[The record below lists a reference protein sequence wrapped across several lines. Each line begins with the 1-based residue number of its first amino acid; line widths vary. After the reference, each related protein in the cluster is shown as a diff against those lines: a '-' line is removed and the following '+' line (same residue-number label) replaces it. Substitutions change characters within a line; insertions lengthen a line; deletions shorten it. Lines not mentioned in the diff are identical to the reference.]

1 MVVAIEAKKCR
12 MVRRVLEIVILTLVG
27 SGAVSGCERPLF
39 TPNQPRT
46 PYERYQVLRGQGRP
60 STEENAYGGKEP
72 ALRQR
77 LEPLDR
83 L

>member
-1 MVVAIEAKKCR
+1 MYRR
-12 MVRRVLEIVILTLVG
+12 MLGIVILTMVG
-27 SGAVSGCERPLF
+27 SGSVSGCEKPLF
-39 TPNQPRT
+39 VPNQPRT
-46 PYERYQVLRGQGRP
+46 PYDRYQVLRGQGRP
-60 STEENAYGGKEP
+60 ATEDNAYGGKEP